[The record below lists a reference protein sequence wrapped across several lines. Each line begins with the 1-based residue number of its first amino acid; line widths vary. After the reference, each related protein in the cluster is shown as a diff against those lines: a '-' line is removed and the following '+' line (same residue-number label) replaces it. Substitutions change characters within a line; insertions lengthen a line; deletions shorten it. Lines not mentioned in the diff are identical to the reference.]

1 MVVYVAA
8 MAAVCC
14 LVVLCCLCK
23 SFIEFTVSFL
33 NLNLKKMKKLS
44 RFEVAQIKR
53 TAQNVKMMRSKSKRL
68 TEKRDALNTEL
79 DMLNQSIE
87 AFETPI
93 RIITGGLSSE
103 EYLNG
108 ETVEE
113 PLPTTVEEPLP
124 TPEEFKAEEDVLQ
137 SESQKSEP
145 QELL

>member
-1 MVVYVAA
+1 
-8 MAAVCC
+8 
-14 LVVLCCLCK
+14 
-23 SFIEFTVSFL
+23 
-33 NLNLKKMKKLS
+33 MKKLS

-53 TAQNVKMMRSKSKRL
+53 TEQNVKMMRSKSKRL

-124 TPEEFKAEEDVLQ
+124 TFEEFKAEEDVLQ

>member
-1 MVVYVAA
+1 
-8 MAAVCC
+8 
-14 LVVLCCLCK
+14 
-23 SFIEFTVSFL
+23 
-33 NLNLKKMKKLS
+33 MKKLS

-53 TAQNVKMMRSKSKRL
+53 TAQNVQMMRNKSKRL
-68 TEKRDALNTEL
+68 IKKRDVLNAEL

-87 AFETPI
+87 VFEAPI

-108 ETVEE
+108 E
-113 PLPTTVEEPLP
+113 TVEEPLP

-145 QELL
+145 QKLL

>member
-1 MVVYVAA
+1 MFKRAWTFLMVVYVAA

-14 LVVLCCLCK
+14 LVIL
-23 SFIEFTVSFL
+23 S
-33 NLNLKKMKKLS
+33 LNLKKMKKLS

-113 PLPTTVEEPLP
+113 PLPT
-124 TPEEFKAEEDVLQ
+124 PEEFKAEEDVLQ

>member
-1 MVVYVAA
+1 
-8 MAAVCC
+8 
-14 LVVLCCLCK
+14 
-23 SFIEFTVSFL
+23 
-33 NLNLKKMKKLS
+33 MKKLS

-53 TAQNVKMMRSKSKRL
+53 TAQNVKMMRNKSKRL

-87 AFETPI
+87 VFETPI

-103 EYLNG
+103 EYLNR

>member
-1 MVVYVAA
+1 
-8 MAAVCC
+8 
-14 LVVLCCLCK
+14 
-23 SFIEFTVSFL
+23 
-33 NLNLKKMKKLS
+33 MKKLS

-68 TEKRDALNTEL
+68 TEKRDALNIEL

-113 PLPTTVEEPLP
+113 PLPT
-124 TPEEFKAEEDVLQ
+124 PEEFKAEEDVLQ

>member
-1 MVVYVAA
+1 
-8 MAAVCC
+8 
-14 LVVLCCLCK
+14 
-23 SFIEFTVSFL
+23 
-33 NLNLKKMKKLS
+33 MKKLS

-93 RIITGGLSSE
+93 RIITGGFSSE

-108 ETVEE
+108 E
-113 PLPTTVEEPLP
+113 TVEEPLP

>member
-1 MVVYVAA
+1 
-8 MAAVCC
+8 
-14 LVVLCCLCK
+14 
-23 SFIEFTVSFL
+23 
-33 NLNLKKMKKLS
+33 MKKLS

-53 TAQNVKMMRSKSKRL
+53 TAQNVKMMRIRRKRL

-87 AFETPI
+87 VFEAPI

-103 EYLNG
+103 EYLNR
-108 ETVEE
+108 E
-113 PLPTTVEEPLP
+113 TVEEPLP

-145 QELL
+145 QKLL

>member
-1 MVVYVAA
+1 
-8 MAAVCC
+8 
-14 LVVLCCLCK
+14 
-23 SFIEFTVSFL
+23 
-33 NLNLKKMKKLS
+33 MKKLS

-103 EYLNG
+103 EYLG
-108 ETVEE
+108 E
-113 PLPTTVEEPLP
+113 TVEEPLP

>member
-1 MVVYVAA
+1 
-8 MAAVCC
+8 
-14 LVVLCCLCK
+14 
-23 SFIEFTVSFL
+23 
-33 NLNLKKMKKLS
+33 MKKLS

-68 TEKRDALNTEL
+68 TEKRDVLNTEL

-87 AFETPI
+87 VFETPI

-108 ETVEE
+108 E
-113 PLPTTVEEPLP
+113 TVEEPLP